1 MSHTECRFQLLL
13 QHIQATTFQ
22 VVFQVSI
29 HHKWDTLQLISC
41 KVLTRSRERQQQQL
55 ILSLEHNNS
64 YYGQQMYGASQMMAP
79 GLPSAQ
85 MQQQPGMS
93 SNPAYVQTL
102 AWVPVGQGQ
111 SVMSTAT
118 GNIAAHEPMA
128 LSYQG
133 TSAYPTVP
141 MPPPTS
147 AQARGLTRDFDM
159 ELRAAQQ
166 QRDLL
171 YRGDLLPED
180 SAYLLSD
187 RPTRPRQRPINS
199 LPQLEEMISINPV
212 TQSAR

>member
-1 MSHTECRFQLLL
+1 MTSSTRTVDVTYGMPIPITAPTYPGNYIPGGIPGVNTPQMGHTATHLMQGTYQIQRTPTAATYSFAGAQ
-13 QHIQATTFQ
+13 QH
-22 VVFQVSI
+22 
-29 HHKWDTLQLISC
+29 
-41 KVLTRSRERQQQQL
+41 
-55 ILSLEHNNS
+55 S

-102 AWVPVGQGQ
+102 AWVPIGQGQ

-187 RPTRPRQRPINS
+187 RPTRP
-199 LPQLEEMISINPV
+199 
-212 TQSAR
+212 

>member
-1 MSHTECRFQLLL
+1 MPIPITAPTYPGNYIPGGIPGVNTPQMGHTATRLMQGTYQIQRMPTAATYSFAGAQ
-13 QHIQATTFQ
+13 QH
-22 VVFQVSI
+22 
-29 HHKWDTLQLISC
+29 
-41 KVLTRSRERQQQQL
+41 
-55 ILSLEHNNS
+55 S

-133 TSAYPTVP
+133 ASAYPTVP

-187 RPTRPRQRPINS
+187 RPTRPQQRPINS
-199 LPQLEEMISINPV
+199 LPQLKETISINPV